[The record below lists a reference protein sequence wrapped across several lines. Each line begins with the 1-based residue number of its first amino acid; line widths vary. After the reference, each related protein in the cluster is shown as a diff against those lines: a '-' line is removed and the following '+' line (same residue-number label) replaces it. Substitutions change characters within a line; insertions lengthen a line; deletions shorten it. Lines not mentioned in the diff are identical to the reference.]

1 MFTELCEQ
9 LSIWAIPAIL
19 LVIPVVGYF
28 RHVKV
33 YEAFVEGANEGF
45 HTAVRIMPF
54 LVAMMVAINIFRASG
69 AMDVC
74 VAAIIAG
81 AQVVGVPPELVSLAV
96 MRPLSGTGSLGL
108 TTELLNTHGP
118 DSMIGRIASTVLGS
132 TDTTFYIL
140 TVYFGAVGINKPRYS
155 VGVGLLG
162 DMIGFLGS
170 IYICQQLFKSVIR
183 DFRSGLQTAP
193 FYCRLSDIYC

>member
-1 MFTELCEQ
+1 MFIELCEQ
-9 LSIWAIPAIL
+9 LSVWAIPAIL

-28 RHVKV
+28 RRVKV
-33 YEAFVEGANEGF
+33 YEAFVDGATEGF
-45 HTAVRIMPF
+45 HTAIRIMPF
-54 LVAMMVAINIFRASG
+54 LVAMMVAISVFRASG

-74 VAAIIAG
+74 VESIAPILKIL
-81 AQVVGVPPELVSLAV
+81 GVPPEVVSLAI

-118 DSMIGRIASTVLGS
+118 DSMLGRIASTILGS

-162 DMIGFLGS
+162 DMIGFFGS
-170 IYICQQLFKSVIR
+170 IYICQKLF
-183 DFRSGLQTAP
+183 
-193 FYCRLSDIYC
+193 